1 MGYRGTS
8 RRLLIVLI
16 AAAAIAAACGGDNS
30 GGGAAATTA
39 AGATTTAAGATTAAA
54 GATTTTAAAGGST
67 TTGGAATSAAGG
79 GAAGDSTDGKGASAW
94 EAALKAT
101 ESKHL
106 KADSSKK
113 PFVIGMPNLEGDPA
127 GTFPDVH
134 DGANAAVKLINDRL
148 GGIGADV
155 AAGKA
160 GRPIKLEYCGHVVNQ
175 DEAQKCANQVASA
188 KPNVVQIGVDFF
200 SPLMYPLFKDTAVVE
215 TLPIFIADFDQPGVV
230 SAFGGC
236 PTAFPS
242 SAQMIAEVK
251 KHDKLAVIWAQN
263 APGTE
268 CWTDT
273 QERFY
278 KYETTNAQGF
288 QFQGFPYNPGE
299 TAGYPAV
306 IQQVANYLKGAKSP
320 AVYYGIQ
327 ATDCAAFLKGLRGG
341 GVTGQIY
348 EADSCSSD
356 AVFNL
361 SESHGIEQELQGYV
375 RGQPDLYSSLVAY
388 ELDQREKAIQDA
400 SPKAPLSNYT
410 RQSFSGIV
418 WIYQV
423 ANDMLASGGNIDDA
437 AALRTAFGS
446 VDNFHVVGYRPVSC
460 KNNPAEY
467 ESVCAHTATYATWD
481 GSKFTVDT
489 AIPNKGVIDV
499 RDLMNKV
506 EKASPRKT
514 S

>member
-1 MGYRGTS
+1 MGHRGIS
-8 RRLLIVLI
+8 RRLTVVLI
-16 AAAAIAAACGGDNS
+16 AAAAIAAACGGDNDS
-30 GGGAAATTA
+30 GGGTAATTA
-39 AGATTTAAGATTAAA
+39 GGATTAAGGATTTAASGAATTSGGAT
-54 GATTTTAAAGGST
+54 
-67 TTGGAATSAAGG
+67 TSAAGG
-79 GAAGDSTDGKGASAW
+79 GAAAGDATDGKGATAW
-94 EAALKAT
+94 ESALKAT
-101 ESKHL
+101 ESKPL
-106 KADSSKK
+106 KADSSQK

-134 DGANAAVKLINDRL
+134 DGANAAVKLINERL

-155 AAGKA
+155 ASGKA
-160 GRPIKLEYCGHVVNQ
+160 GRPLKLEYCGHVVNQ

-200 SPLMYPLFKDTAVVE
+200 SPLMYPLFKDAAVVE
-215 TLPIFIADFDQPGVV
+215 TLPIFIADFDQKGVV

-242 SAQMIAEVK
+242 SAEMIAQVK

-278 KYETTNAQGF
+278 KYMADTQQGF

-306 IQQVANYLKGAKSP
+306 VQQVANYLRGAKSP

-341 GVTGQIY
+341 GVNAQIY
-348 EADSCSSD
+348 QADSCSSE
-356 AVFNL
+356 AVFDL
-361 SESHGIEQELQGYV
+361 AESRGISQELQGYV
-375 RGQPDLYSSLVAY
+375 QGQPDLYSSLVAY
-388 ELDQREKAIQDA
+388 ELDQREKAIQN
-400 SPKAPLSNYT
+400 SGPKAPLSNYT

-423 ANDMLASGGNIDDA
+423 ANDMLASGANIDDV
-437 AALRTAFGS
+437 AALRSAFAS
-446 VDNFHVVGYRPVSC
+446 VEKFHLVGYRPVSC

-481 GSKFTVDT
+481 GNKFTVDP
-489 AIPNKGVIDV
+489 AIPNNGVIDV
-499 RDLMNKV
+499 SKLMENVAQKY
-506 EKASPRKT
+506 PRKAG
-514 S
+514 